1 MSVRIEWAVVGPVFT
16 NCYLIY
22 DDSTKEA
29 ILIDPGLDSERVLD
43 RIEEEG
49 LELKLI
55 LNTHGHFDHVACN
68 GFFKR
73 ETGAGIAIHEDD
85 VEILKSVP
93 EQATWF
99 GVTAPPSPQPDVIL
113 KEGDSIEIGEI
124 KLEVIH
130 TPGHT
135 PGGICL
141 LGDGFLFS
149 GDTLFRGSMGRT
161 DLPGGSLEELIRSI
175 KTKLF
180 VLPDDTLVYPGHGD
194 MTSIGEERVG
204 GLIGWVF

>member
-1 MSVRIEWAVVGPVFT
+1 MSVRIERTVVGPFYT
-16 NCYLIY
+16 NCYLLY
-22 DDSTKEA
+22 DDSSGEA
-29 ILIDPGLDSERVLD
+29 ILIDPGLDSEVILD
-43 RIEEEG
+43 RIKEG
-49 LELKLI
+49 LKLNLI
-55 LNTHGHFDHVACN
+55 INTHGHFDHVACN

-73 ETGAGIAIHEDD
+73 KTGARIAIHEDD
-85 VEILKSVP
+85 VEILKSIP
-93 EQATWF
+93 EQSLWF
-99 GVTAPPSPQPDVIL
+99 GVMAPPSPQPDLTL
-113 KEGDSIEIGEI
+113 KEGDSVEIGEI
-124 KLEVIH
+124 KLKVIH

-161 DLPGGSLEELIRSI
+161 DLPGGSLDELIRSI

-180 VLPDDTLVYPGHGD
+180 TLPDETLVYPGHGE
-194 MTSIGEERVG
+194 MTSIGEEREG

>member
-1 MSVRIEWAVVGPVFT
+1 VSVRIECAVVGPVYT

-22 DDSTKEA
+22 DDSTGEA
-29 ILIDPGLDSERVLD
+29 ILIDPGPDSEGILD

-49 LELKLI
+49 LKLNLI
-55 LNTHGHFDHVACN
+55 INTHGHFDHVACN

-73 ETGAGIAIHEDD
+73 KTGARIAIHGDD
-85 VEILKSVP
+85 LEILKSVP
-93 EQATWF
+93 EQSLWF
-99 GVTAPPSPQPDVIL
+99 GVVAPPSPQPDVML
-113 KEGDSIEIGEI
+113 KDGDSVEIGDI

-149 GDTLFRGSMGRT
+149 GDTLFRGSIGRT
-161 DLPGGSLEELIRSI
+161 DLPGGSLDELIRSI
-175 KTKLF
+175 KAKLF
-180 VLPDDTLVYPGHGD
+180 TLPDDTLVYPGHGEV
-194 MTSIGEERVG
+194 TSIGEERER
-204 GLIGWVF
+204 GLMGWAF